1 MSALRDSVAVAQ
13 EAFIEDLCGH
23 GFVLL
28 DDCCTLVGD
37 IDIGGLSVEHR
48 IELSEDF
55 PITMPRVS
63 TPGGEG
69 GMSWHRDAD
78 GAFCLWSDDEASD
91 LPWGDAE
98 AVIDRTQQW
107 HANDL
112 AGWPGDPA
120 DLDLERYW
128 PTAAGLIIHP
138 DLAPLT
144 GRRCKAKR
152 ERHGVL
158 RIMAGRAHR
167 NLQRQSWFGAAV
179 VDAGELTEPIR
190 SFDELSEVLGAQA
203 ADKLRTGIEDGSV
216 SVVMVR
222 YRRQGNEAAIGLMA
236 QNRNPSRLSAAATAH
251 TGESTRR
258 LRAGLD
264 REALADTKV
273 AIVGLGAVGSLLAEM
288 LIRSGVGALTLV
300 DGCVVRPGN
309 CIRHVATPADV
320 GRGKA
325 EVVRDRIV
333 AAGLLT
339 ERQARQSL
347 TSQTEMLTS
356 ATAAEKLFEDHDLII
371 DATGNGPVTALMS
384 TASRILDKPAITV
397 CLQRGGAVARVDR
410 FPLGDGEAHHEPLP
424 PAEHEAVLREGGC
437 GDPVSPTPP
446 WACAGA
452 AARAAGMATDVLSG
466 RCLYPPTVIDVLIG
480 RPDGPLTAPA
490 PP

>member
-1 MSALRDSVAVAQ
+1 MSTLRDSVAAAR
-13 EAFIEDLCGH
+13 ETFIEDLCGH

-28 DDCCTLVGD
+28 DDCRTLVGD
-37 IDIGGLSVEHR
+37 IDIGGRPVQHS

-69 GMSWHRDAD
+69 GMSWHRNAD
-78 GAFCLWSDDEASD
+78 GTFCLWSDDEASD

-112 AGWPGDPA
+112 AGWPDDPA

-128 PTAAGLIIHP
+128 PITAGLIIHP
-138 DLAPLT
+138 DLEPLT
-144 GRRCKAKR
+144 GRMCKAKK

-167 NLQRQSWFGAAV
+167 NLQRPRWFGAAV
-179 VDAGELTEPIR
+179 IDAGELTEPIH
-190 SFDELSEVLGAQA
+190 SFDELADLLGTQQ
-203 ADKLRTGIEDGSV
+203 ADKLRAEIDDGSV
-216 SVVMVR
+216 RVVMVR
-222 YRRQGNEAAIGLMA
+222 YRRQDNEAAIGLIA
-236 QNRNPSRLSAAATAH
+236 QNSNPNCLSAAATAH
-251 TGESTRR
+251 EGESTRR

-264 REALADTKV
+264 REALTDTAV

-300 DGCVVRPGN
+300 DGRVVRPGN
-309 CIRHVATPADV
+309 CIRHVAIPADV
-320 GRGKA
+320 GRYKA
-325 EVVRDRIV
+325 EAVRDRIV

-347 TSQTEMLTS
+347 TPQTEMLTS
-356 ATAAEKLFEDHDLII
+356 ATAAEKLFEEHDLII
-371 DATGNGPVTALMS
+371 DATGNGPATALVS
-384 TASRILDKPAITV
+384 TASRILGKPAMTV

-410 FPLGDGEAHHEPLP
+410 LPLRDGETHHKPLP

-446 WACAGA
+446 WACASA
-452 AARAAGMATDVLSG
+452 AARAAGMATDLLSG
-466 RCLYPPTVIDVLIG
+466 RCMYPPTVIDVLIG
-480 RPDGPLTAPA
+480 RPDGPSAAAGPR
-490 PP
+490 

>member
-1 MSALRDSVAVAQ
+1 MSALRDSVAAAQ
-13 EAFIEDLCGH
+13 ETFIEDLCGR

-28 DDCCTLVGD
+28 NDCRTLVGD
-37 IDIGGLSVEHR
+37 IDIGGRPVEHR
-48 IELSEDF
+48 IELSEHF
-55 PITMPRVS
+55 PITKPRVS

-69 GMSWHRDAD
+69 GMSWHREGD
-78 GAFCLWSDDEASD
+78 GTFCLWSGDEASD

-98 AVIDRTQQW
+98 AVIGRTQQW

-112 AGWPGDPA
+112 AGWPDDPA

-128 PTAAGLIIHP
+128 PPAAELIIHP

-144 GRRCKAKR
+144 GRTCKAKKEPHR
-152 ERHGVL
+152 VL
-158 RIMAGRAHR
+158 RVMTGRAHR
-167 NLQRQSWFGAAV
+167 NRQRQRWLGASV
-179 VDAGELTEPIR
+179 VDAGELAEPIR
-190 SFDELSEVLGAQA
+190 SFDELAEVLGAQE

-236 QNRNPSRLSAAATAH
+236 QNRNPNRLSAAATAH

-264 REALADTKV
+264 REALADTTV

-288 LIRSGVGALTLV
+288 LIRSGVGALTFV
-300 DGCVVRPGN
+300 DGRVVRPGN

-320 GRGKA
+320 GRSKA
-325 EVVRDRIV
+325 EAVRDRIV
-333 AAGLLT
+333 AAGLLN
-339 ERQARQSL
+339 EKQARKSL
-347 TSQTEMLTS
+347 NPQTEMLTS
-356 ATAAEKLFEDHDLII
+356 AAAAEKLFEDHDLVI
-371 DATGNGPVTALMS
+371 DATGNGPATALVS

-410 FPLGDGEAHHEPLP
+410 FPLRDGETHHDPLP

-446 WACAGA
+446 WACASA
-452 AARAAGMATDVLSG
+452 AARAAGMAIDLLSG
-466 RCLYPPTVIDVLIG
+466 RCMYPPTVIDVLIG
-480 RPDGPLTAPA
+480 RPDGSPTAAGPQ
-490 PP
+490 

>member
-1 MSALRDSVAVAQ
+1 MSALSDSVATAQ
-13 EAFIEDLCGH
+13 EAFIEDLCGR

-28 DDCCTLVGD
+28 DDCRTLAGE
-37 IDIGGLSVEHR
+37 IDIGGRPVEHH
-48 IELSEDF
+48 IELTEDF

-63 TPGGEG
+63 APGGEG

-98 AVIDRTQQW
+98 AVLSRTQEW

-112 AGWPGDPA
+112 AGWPDDPT

-128 PTAAGLIIHP
+128 PPVAGLIIHP

-144 GRRCKAKR
+144 GKACKAKK
-152 ERHGVL
+152 EQHGVL

-179 VDAGELTEPIR
+179 VDAGELTEPIH
-190 SFDELSEVLGAQA
+190 SFDELADRLGTLMAE
-203 ADKLRTGIEDGSV
+203 KLRAGIEDGSV
-216 SVVMVR
+216 TVVMVR
-222 YRRQGNEAAIGLMA
+222 YRRQGHEAAIGLIA
-236 QNRNPSRLSAAATAH
+236 QNRNPNRLRAAATAH

-264 REALADTKV
+264 REALTATTV

-288 LIRSGVGALTLV
+288 LIRSGVGSLTLV
-300 DGCVVRPGN
+300 DGRAVRPGN
-309 CIRHVATPADV
+309 CIRHVAIPADV
-320 GRGKA
+320 GRSKA
-325 EVVRDRIV
+325 EAVRNRVV

-347 TSQTEMLTS
+347 TVRTEMLTS
-356 ATAAEKLFEDHDLII
+356 ATAAETLFEDHDLVI
-371 DATGNGPVTALMS
+371 DATGNGPATALLS
-384 TASRILDKPAITV
+384 TVSRILGRPAITV

-410 FPLGDGEAHHEPLP
+410 FPLSDGETHHKPLQP
-424 PAEHEAVLREGGC
+424 VGHKAVLREGGC

-446 WACAGA
+446 WACASA
-452 AARAAGMATDVLSG
+452 AARAAGMATDLLSG
-466 RCLYPPTVIDVLIG
+466 RCLYPPTVTDVLIG
-480 RPDGPLTAPA
+480 RPDGPPSAVGPR
-490 PP
+490 